1 MVDSAFEPRA
11 QPGLS
16 RVSYVDPREVWGHEA
31 HDLTPW
37 LLDNADVLSET
48 LGIDLELTTSE
59 HPVGGFSLDL
69 VGRDLTNDAVLIV
82 ENQLAGTDHDHLG
95 KLLTYT
101 AGTAAN
107 TIVWIAT
114 GFREEH
120 RQALD
125 WLNENTGEDVRF
137 FGIVMQVV
145 EIYGSPRAP
154 LLKLVVE
161 PNDWQKHVRAATH
174 SGRLEGKGAHYVEF
188 WRRFLEVVKARYPGW
203 TRATKPSSANW
214 MWMTSPIAGAQISSS
229 FAQGRRLRHELYIDS
244 GDGERNLAIFQALL
258 ARRGELETLYGRP
271 LEFEELPAKRACRV
285 ADYADGDVTDTG
297 RHDEFIAWFID
308 AGERLR
314 RALAG
319 IDMTLPV
326 VPTFADVDVR
336 SDVGP

>member
-1 MVDSAFEPRA
+1 MTDGLVPPTPTPS
-11 QPGLS
+11 LS
-16 RVSYVDPREVWGHEA
+16 RLAYVDPREVWKHEA

-37 LLDNADVLSET
+37 LLSNHDALAET
-48 LGIDLELTTSE
+48 LGIDLELTASE

-69 VGRDLTNDAVLIV
+69 VGRDLSNDAVLIV

-101 AGTAAN
+101 AGTAAS

-114 GFREEH
+114 SFREEH

-145 EIYGSPRAP
+145 EIQGSPRAP

-174 SGRLEGKGAHYVEF
+174 SGRLEGKAAYYVEF
-188 WRRFLEVVKARYPGW
+188 WRRFLDTLRARHPGW
-203 TRATKPSSANW
+203 TRAVRPNSANW
-214 MWMTSPIAGAQISSS
+214 FSMSAPIAGAAFSSS
-229 FAQGRRLRHELYIDS
+229 FAQGGRLRHELYIDS
-244 GDGERNLAIFQALL
+244 GDGERNLEIFNELLSRRDALE
-258 ARRGELETLYGRP
+258 ASYGGA
-271 LEFEELPAKRACRV
+271 LEFDELMGRRACRI
-285 ADYADGDVTDTG
+285 ADYSSGEVTETD
-297 RHDEFIAWFID
+297 RHDEFINWFID

-314 RALAG
+314 RALSA
-319 IDMTLPV
+319 V
-326 VPTFADVDVR
+326 Q
-336 SDVGP
+336 GPQGDGA